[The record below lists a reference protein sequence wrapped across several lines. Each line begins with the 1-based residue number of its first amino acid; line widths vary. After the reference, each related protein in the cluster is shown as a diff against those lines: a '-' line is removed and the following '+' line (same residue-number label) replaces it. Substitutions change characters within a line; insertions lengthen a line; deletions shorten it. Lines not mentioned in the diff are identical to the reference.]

1 MCSSP
6 LTTST
11 TTTTTTNTTTGEKE
25 KGAVLFKFTDPALN
39 ARAATVKDQLLQW
52 AQSKTVEYEVIIV
65 VVVRGQRLSYTA
77 RSANV
82 NQLINSIYP
91 PTIPQ
96 PSLAKPQLN
105 TWSLYIS
112 TEGMGSVDEI
122 LSHAALDQWFINYAL
137 SFGIH

>member
-1 MCSSP
+1 M
-6 LTTST
+6 
-11 TTTTTTNTTTGEKE
+11 
-25 KGAVLFKFTDPALN
+25 FKFTDPALN

-65 VVVRGQRLSYTA
+65 VVVRGQKLSYTA

-112 TEGMGSVDEI
+112 TEGMGSVDEGI
-122 LSHAALDQWFINYAL
+122 LSHAALDQWLINCAL